1 MKLIIMKKSLLIL
14 ATVATLTACSSD
26 SVRESIAEESVEIGF
41 STYTQKAVGT
51 KADNSV
57 GLEQYYTEFTVY
69 GWKTV
74 KNEETGANED
84 QKVFN
89 AQSVNYVE
97 NSDSW
102 TYSPKKFWDKVASK
116 YNFYAAVPVGENGFS
131 FDENAKIF
139 KLDAFTAT
147 GKSLDVEKAQKPNA
161 SASFKAVETD
171 FMIADAIERDMT
183 TPSAKAL
190 VEFKFKHILSRLN
203 IGVKCDGLETNQTM
217 TLNSL
222 KIGGIVSKGAFIEN
236 EKERWIL
243 STESSDVVTLV
254 NAVEDATAN
263 TVAITAENKFV
274 YQGLLIPQEAAYA
287 DVSLDGTEKG
297 DAPYL
302 YINYSI
308 DNEKFYAYY
317 NLAALFGAADGESLM
332 FNEGYQNNLYI
343 TIGASAI
350 EFDADAYVWQDSKD
364 GNFDIEESIKE

>member
-74 KNEETGANED
+74 KNEETGKNEA

-89 AQSVNYVE
+89 AQSVNYVKD
-97 NSDSW
+97 SGSW
-102 TYSPKKFWDKVASK
+102 TYSPKKFWDKVASE

-147 GKSLDVEKAQKPNA
+147 GKSLDVEEAQKPNA
-161 SASFKAVETD
+161 AASFKTVETD

-183 TPSAKAL
+183 TQSAKAL

-222 KIGGIVSKGAFIEN
+222 TIGGIVSKGSFNEN
-236 EKERWIL
+236 DRWAL
-243 STESSDVVTLV
+243 STEGSDVVTLV

-263 TVAITAENKFV
+263 TVAITEENKFV

-287 DVSLDGTEKG
+287 VVSLDGTEMG
-297 DAPYL
+297 NAPYL

-308 DNEKFYAYY
+308 DSENFYAYY
-317 NLAALFGAADGESLM
+317 NLAALFGATDGESLM